1 MSFEAL
7 PPYGRNITKVTVIEK
22 KGVLEMAH
30 EIRKTSKCR
39 YRKAFW
45 AIKVLWSSENLPRTN
60 IYQELGLDIL

>member
-45 AIKVLWSSENLPRTN
+45 AIKVL
-60 IYQELGLDIL
+60 